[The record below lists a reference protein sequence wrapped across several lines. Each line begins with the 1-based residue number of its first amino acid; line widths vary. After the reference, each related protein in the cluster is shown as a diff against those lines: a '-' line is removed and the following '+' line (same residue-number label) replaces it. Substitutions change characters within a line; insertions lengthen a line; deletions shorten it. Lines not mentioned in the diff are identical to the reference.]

1 MSRHWRSLFLPLAL
15 AVVSSRA
22 VSAQATITGT
32 VTDRSTGLP
41 IADAQVFFGS
51 LTVPAITN
59 ALGKYR
65 IEGVGHGRDW
75 VMVRRIGYSP
85 LRRAVMISGDSVY
98 TVYVG
103 LDPLP
108 VTLPEIEVRVE
119 SGFQVRRLQ
128 DFWHRYSTS
137 WGKFTTHEDL
147 ERFGVTWLSS
157 LIKMYLPHTPLDRS
171 QVDAWY
177 DVNTNGFQNIGMT
190 TPNGLAARRCPP
202 AISINGNTPWQGDRY
217 VDDYPPST
225 VEAMEV
231 YKPGTRVPIE
241 FQLYDQAYGC
251 GLVVLWLR

>member
-1 MSRHWRSLFLPLAL
+1 MHRHWLQLVAPWTVAALCSSSLH
-15 AVVSSRA
+15 
-22 VSAQATITGT
+22 AQANVSGT
-32 VTDRSTGLP
+32 VTDRTTGLP
-41 IADAQVFFGS
+41 IADAQVFFGHQ
-51 LTVPAITN
+51 TTPAITN

-65 IEGVGHGRDW
+65 IEGVGRGRDW
-75 VMVRRIGYSP
+75 VMVRRIGYTP
-85 LRRAVMISGDSVY
+85 LRRAVLVSGDSVY
-98 TVYVG
+98 TVHVG

-137 WGKFTTHEDL
+137 WGKFTTHEEL
-147 ERFGVTWLSS
+147 KRFGVTWLSS

-171 QVDAWY
+171 SVDAFY
-177 DVNTNGFQNIGMT
+177 DGNTNGFQNIGMT
-190 TPNGLAARRCPP
+190 TPNGLGVRRCPP

-231 YKPGTRVPIE
+231 YRPGTRVPIE
-241 FQLYDQAYGC
+241 FQIYDQAYAC